1 MPLSSSHSYSVI
13 CNQIICFPVNELFQ
27 LTMYDGNVVRGF
39 IKMGT
44 FVKTWPKLHKMNH
57 NSMCKG
63 ITPILTIL
71 VRVYPRDIYS
81 SYVDVCLENLECM
94 RLTLLIG

>member
-1 MPLSSSHSYSVI
+1 
-13 CNQIICFPVNELFQ
+13 
-27 LTMYDGNVVRGF
+27 
-39 IKMGT
+39 
-44 FVKTWPKLHKMNH
+44 
-57 NSMCKG
+57 MCKG